1 MTVEQFD
8 PSTSNSNKS
17 QTTTLDIPSKM
28 IEEQSKNNSDS
39 HRAAKV
45 GFLSLGCP
53 KNLVDS
59 ERILTQLRTEGY
71 DVTNSYDDAELVIVN
86 TCGFID
92 SAVQESL
99 DTIGEALAANG
110 KVLVTGCLG
119 VKKDEI
125 VELHPNVLGVTGPH
139 AYDEVLAQVHE
150 HVAKPK
156 YNPHIDL
163 VPDHGVKLTP
173 KHYAYLKI
181 SEGCNHRCT
190 FCIIPSIRGD

>member
-1 MTVEQFD
+1 MSVEQFD
-8 PSTSNSNKS
+8 PQSPEKTATKENSKARNSIAKA
-17 QTTTLDIPSKM
+17 TTTLETPVKVLAEQESKA
-28 IEEQSKNNSDS
+28 NSEGK
-39 HRAAKV
+39 AAKI
-45 GFLSLGCP
+45 GFVSLGCP

-119 VKKDEI
+119 V
-125 VELHPNVLGVTGPH
+125 
-139 AYDEVLAQVHE
+139 
-150 HVAKPK
+150 
-156 YNPHIDL
+156 
-163 VPDHGVKLTP
+163 
-173 KHYAYLKI
+173 
-181 SEGCNHRCT
+181 
-190 FCIIPSIRGD
+190 

>member
-1 MTVEQFD
+1 M
-8 PSTSNSNKS
+8 
-17 QTTTLDIPSKM
+17 
-28 IEEQSKNNSDS
+28 
-39 HRAAKV
+39 
-45 GFLSLGCP
+45 LGCP

-59 ERILTQLRTEGY
+59 ERILTQLHTEGY

-125 VELHPNVLGVTGPH
+125 VELYPNVLLSFISFTARYLSNIKVIH
-139 AYDEVLAQVHE
+139 
-150 HVAKPK
+150 
-156 YNPHIDL
+156 
-163 VPDHGVKLTP
+163 LT
-173 KHYAYLKI
+173 
-181 SEGCNHRCT
+181 C
-190 FCIIPSIRGD
+190 F